1 MAKTMF
7 ILMNHKLSPEQERDA
22 RENLGVTE
30 FVYPP
35 KEVLDRWANVPPEAN
50 MWDIQVDLV
59 PIYTWF
65 RMVLEANDV
74 ILVQGESVSMYKFVD
89 TIKTMFTMLN
99 VRCVAATSRRESVEE
114 QLPDGTVQ
122 KKSVFKH
129 VRFRAYY

>member
-22 RENLGVTE
+22 RDNLGVTE

-35 KEVLDRWANVPPEAN
+35 KEVLDLWANVPPEAN

-74 ILVQGESVSMYKFVD
+74 ILVQGESVSTYKFVD
-89 TIKTMFTMLN
+89 TIRTMFTMLN

-114 QLPDGTVQ
+114 QLSDGTVQ
-122 KKSVFKH
+122 KKSIFKH